1 MVQVIRITIWIILLV
16 SIVSIMLT
24 RGEPITMVITD
35 TIHSHTMAFLEITM
49 DGVLAIMAVFI
60 MLLIIGAIMAHLTT
74 IITGVCIRI
83 ITHIIGEVTAAEYIT
98 VVVATMDPSVVVRSE
113 IMLTT
118 DLDQIAEVKM
128 V

>member
-1 MVQVIRITIWIILLV
+1 MVQVIRIMIWIILLA
-16 SIVSIMLT
+16 SIVSITLT